1 MKKVI
6 IYFSFVFCF
15 INCTDSYDLIKS
27 EFIGSGTLSKTGAE
41 KMPKENLVINDSINW
56 NLLINQLNTAKL
68 LDSTYTNTDY
78 LKKINIDFS
87 EFTVIACF
95 DEFKGQFSFVN
106 IEKILDYHTN
116 IVVYLT
122 YINKIPGPYMLN
134 ISQAYD
140 IVKIKKT
147 DKPISFVTE

>member
-1 MKKVI
+1 MKRLI
-6 IYFSFVFCF
+6 IYFLFALCF
-15 INCTDSYDLIKS
+15 INCTDSYVLIKP

-41 KMPKENLVINDSINW
+41 KIPKENLVINDSLNW
-56 NLLINQLNTAKL
+56 IRLINQLNTAKL
-68 LDSTYTNTDY
+68 ADSTYTGTDY

-116 IVVYLT
+116 IVVYLS
-122 YINKIPGPYMLN
+122 YINRIPGPYMLN
-134 ISQAYD
+134 ISQSYD